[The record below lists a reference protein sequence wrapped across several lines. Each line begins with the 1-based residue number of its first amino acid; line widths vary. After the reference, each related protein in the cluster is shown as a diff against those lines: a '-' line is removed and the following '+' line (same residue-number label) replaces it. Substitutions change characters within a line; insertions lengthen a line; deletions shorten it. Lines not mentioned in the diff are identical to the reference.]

1 MSNLWEQYKKNCDMH
16 IHNTSDTVF
25 NAFSD
30 ALTIQGERIL
40 KNVMKSLKIN
50 RKRAQKICFCEM
62 EEEYEELRKKYGGN

>member
-1 MSNLWEQYKKNCDMH
+1 MSLWEQYKKNDDMH

-25 NAFSD
+25 NAFGD
-30 ALTIQGERIL
+30 ALIIQGERIL

-62 EEEYEELRKKYGGN
+62 YEEYEELRKKYGGM